1 MSKCNPEEEIVADK
15 GRSPCIR
22 RLLPIRHTL
31 SPGDDVDS
39 ENNILQP
46 IHEMMTP
53 NWGRQASKRK
63 ESFRIE
69 MEMGKC
75 SVWYM
80 WMPYCLGGSEE
91 VVEQVN

>member
-1 MSKCNPEEEIVADK
+1 M
-15 GRSPCIR
+15 
-22 RLLPIRHTL
+22 
-31 SPGDDVDS
+31 
-39 ENNILQP
+39 
-46 IHEMMTP
+46 HEMMTP

-75 SVWYM
+75 SVWNM

-91 VVEQVN
+91 VVEQVFEVGVGDTAAFFGSLKGIERVS